1 MQARTHAWT
10 LHLGRRCPH
19 GRIPLRYPLTSSPA
33 QMLRQSMQS
42 VQSQQWYLSVLQGV
56 LQMNVCVCVFPSSPQ
71 ASGASALLIAASG
84 HQPSRS
90 TAGSAALLVAA
101 PLPRCPAPTR
111 GSRIVGAPRRCL
123 LTKPPHP
130 RGSRRSGA
138 THRCR
143 PTNLPALRL
152 GGAPRRCRLT
162 APPYVSTCLMDALV
176 ALVWMV
182 LWMVWVVMSAFS

>member
-1 MQARTHAWT
+1 MYT
-10 LHLGRRCPH
+10 LRL
-19 GRIPLRYPLTSSPA
+19 
-33 QMLRQSMQS
+33 
-42 VQSQQWYLSVLQGV
+42 
-56 LQMNVCVCVFPSSPQ
+56 FPKHP
-71 ASGASALLIAASG
+71 SGASALLIAASG

-123 LTKPPHP
+123 LPSHP
-130 RGSRRSGA
+130 IPGGSRRSGA

-143 PTNLPALRL
+143 STNLPALRL
-152 GGAPRRCRLT
+152 GGATRRCRLT
-162 APPYVSTCLMDALV
+162 APPYVSTCPMDGLV

-182 LWMVWVVMSAFS
+182 LWMVWVVMSAFSLSPAGGMPVSISTAALSALSFSISP